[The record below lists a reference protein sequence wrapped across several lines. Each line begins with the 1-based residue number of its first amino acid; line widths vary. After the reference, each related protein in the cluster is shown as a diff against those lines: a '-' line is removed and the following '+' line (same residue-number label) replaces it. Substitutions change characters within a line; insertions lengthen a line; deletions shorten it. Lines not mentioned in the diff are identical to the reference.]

1 MHTELTWL
9 LNYLLFSESLE
20 AIDPAVADT
29 VTELLLLPVENML
42 RRGTFAESTKV
53 QRLHI
58 YAGYLKR
65 FKELA
70 LVPWAGKAPPRRR
83 TPSSSPTSQCGQA
96 QDRTASQQE
105 QENVRNFRTKTN

>member
-1 MHTELTWL
+1 MHAELTWL

-53 QRLHI
+53 QNTAYI

-65 FKELA
+65 FKDL
-70 LVPWAGKAPPRRR
+70 
-83 TPSSSPTSQCGQA
+83 
-96 QDRTASQQE
+96 
-105 QENVRNFRTKTN
+105 

>member
-1 MHTELTWL
+1 MLV
-9 LNYLLFSESLE
+9 NYLLFSESLE
-20 AIDPAVADT
+20 AIDPAVANT

-42 RRGTFAESTKV
+42 RRGTL
-53 QRLHI
+53 QRALEFRTLDI

-70 LVPWAGKAPPRRR
+70 LVPWVGKAPPRRR

-105 QENVRNFRTKTN
+105 QGNVRNFRTKIN